1 MASKRERPAVFVKG
15 GIVQWAFGLRRD
27 FGCAQS
33 DLTPLPLM
41 NAPISALLDRKGR
54 SVFSVLPSVTISEA
68 VAEMNRQRVGC
79 MLVIDEG
86 GLVGVFTE
94 RDVLKRVVGAGVDPT
109 RTRVAEVMTA
119 NVITVAPDATVEQA
133 MVIFTEKR
141 CRHLPVVEQGRL
153 VGTISIGDITRWMA
167 DSSRAEAEHLKNYIT
182 TGFSTAPFAG

>member
-1 MASKRERPAVFVKG
+1 
-15 GIVQWAFGLRRD
+15 
-27 FGCAQS
+27 
-33 DLTPLPLM
+33 M

-86 GLVGVFTE
+86 RLVGVFTE

-119 NVITVAPDATVEQA
+119 NVITVSPDATVEQA

-141 CRHLPVVEQGRL
+141 CRHLPVIEQGRL

>member
-1 MASKRERPAVFVKG
+1 
-15 GIVQWAFGLRRD
+15 
-27 FGCAQS
+27 
-33 DLTPLPLM
+33 
-41 NAPISALLDRKGR
+41 
-54 SVFSVLPSVTISEA
+54 
-68 VAEMNRQRVGC
+68 MNRQRVGC

-86 GLVGVFTE
+86 RLVGVFTE

-109 RTRVAEVMTA
+109 RTRVAEVMTST
-119 NVITVAPDATVEQA
+119 VITVSPDATVEQA

-141 CRHLPVVEQGRL
+141 CRHLPVIEQGRL